1 MKEVRINLIFIILVF
16 LGAAIIGRL
25 FYIQVRQGEFY
36 LALSRGQQGFFDEI
50 VGPRGDI
57 FVLEKDGQVSVLA
70 TNILANYVYVSPPKV
85 KDIQDTAQK
94 LSDILN
100 LPKDELINKISDR
113 DNLYVPIKKR
123 LTQKEIEA
131 IKEFNLPGVYL
142 QNYEVRYYPQ
152 DEFAAHILGFVSGE
166 NKGQYGIE
174 GYYDDLLKGEAKLV
188 NKNNGFSN
196 SLKDI
201 SENLALFFKENVIKN
216 TNSITRGASL
226 ILTINPDIQ
235 FFAKELLEKYQDEL
249 GFKSGTVIVADP
261 MSGKILALVNYPSF
275 NPNQYYL
282 QKDFSIFQNSAIQK
296 LYEPGSAF
304 KPFTI
309 AAALNENKITPDTT
323 YVDEGKV
330 KIGGYVI
337 YNYGR
342 RVWGERTMTEV
353 LERSINT
360 GAIFAEKKMGHD
372 LFLEYVKK
380 FGFLEP
386 TGIDLQGE
394 IFSLN
399 APLQQ
404 GREINFATA
413 SFGQG
418 IEMTPIQLITA
429 FASLINGGYLL
440 QPYVVDKIITS
451 EGDVIETEK
460 KIKRRVISDETSSKI
475 SAMLVNVV
483 ENGSG
488 KLARIPGYY
497 IGGKT
502 GTAQVAWSSLGI
514 KKAGYSNETIQTFIG
529 FAPAFNP
536 RFIILVKL
544 DNPKTRTAE
553 YSAAPL
559 FKDLAK
565 YILDYWEIPP
575 DYIVEQ

>member
-16 LGAAIIGRL
+16 FGAAIIGRL
-25 FYIQVRQGEFY
+25 FYIQIQQGEFY

-57 FVLEKDGQVSVLA
+57 FVLEKDGQASVLA
-70 TNILANYVYVSPPKV
+70 TNILANYVYISPPKV

-123 LTQKEIEA
+123 LTPKEIEA
-131 IKEFNLPGVYL
+131 IKELNLSGVYL
-142 QNYEVRYYPQ
+142 QNYEIRYYPQ

-174 GYYDDLLKGEAKLV
+174 GYYDEVLKGEAKLV
-188 NKNNGFSN
+188 NKNNDFRN

-201 SENLALFFKENVIKN
+201 SENLALFFKENVVKNIK
-216 TNSITRGASL
+216 SVRRGASL

-235 FFAKELLEKYQDEL
+235 FFAKELLEKYQAEL
-249 GFKSGTVIVADP
+249 DFKSATVIVADP

-282 QKDFSIFQNSAIQK
+282 QKDFSIFQNSSIQK

-330 KIGGYVI
+330 KIGGYVV
-337 YNYGR
+337 YNYNHKT
-342 RVWGERTMTEV
+342 WGEGTMTEV

-360 GAIFAEKKMGHD
+360 GAIFAEKKLGHD

-440 QPYVVDKIITS
+440 QPYVVDKIITA
-451 EGDVIETEK
+451 EGDVVEREK

-502 GTAQVAWSSLGI
+502 GTAQVSWSSLRI

-529 FAPAFNP
+529 FGSAFNP
-536 RFIILVKL
+536 RFIILVKI
-544 DNPKTRTAE
+544 DNPRTRTAE